1 MNLANVIIDLLL
13 IQIICVNIVDISG
26 VVSHIENAI
35 ARMLSLKRVSIYLLN
50 CSYCVTHWCCVI
62 YLLFNGAL
70 SLKTYAIV
78 LVLCF
83 LTSVTKEVLWTV
95 RDFFIYLIRLVNRLF

>member
-1 MNLANVIIDLLL
+1 MNLANVIIDLIL

-35 ARMLSLKRVSIYLLN
+35 ARMLSLKKVSIYLLN

-70 SLKTYAIV
+70 SLNTYAIV

-83 LTSVTKEVLWTV
+83 LTSITKDLMWGV
-95 RDFFIYLIRLVNRLF
+95 RDRLIKLVSKL